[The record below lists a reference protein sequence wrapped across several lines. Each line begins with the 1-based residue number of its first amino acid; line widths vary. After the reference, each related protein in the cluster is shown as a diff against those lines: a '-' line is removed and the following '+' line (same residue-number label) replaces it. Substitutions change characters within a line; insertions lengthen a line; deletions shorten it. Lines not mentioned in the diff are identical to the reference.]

1 MAPTAQT
8 SLAVSTNWRG
18 GKSRHKINFLSRTKL
33 RRFQLPRMLRP
44 LKKTE
49 ILIKII
55 IIIIQRQIKQSK
67 KEDRDS
73 SRWTLRI
80 WCPKA
85 TNGTR
90 IWTQPRPRISSKSSC
105 LVKLGRITIIT
116 QSLAAGTT
124 LRSNSKERRRWISR
138 RSTIKATQATKS
150 HRCS

>member
-33 RRFQLPRMLRP
+33 RRFQLPRMLRL

-90 IWTQPRPRISSKSSC
+90 IWTQPRLRISSKSSY
-105 LVKLGRITIIT
+105 LVKLDRMPFS
-116 QSLAAGTT
+116 QNLAAGTT
-124 LRSNSKERRRWISR
+124 LKSNNKERRRWISR
-138 RSTIKATQATKS
+138 KSTTKAAQATIS

>member
-33 RRFQLPRMLRP
+33 RRFQLPRMLRL

-90 IWTQPRPRISSKSSC
+90 IWTQPRLRISSKSSY
-105 LVKLGRITIIT
+105 LVKLGRMPFS
-116 QSLAAGTT
+116 QNLAAGTT
-124 LRSNSKERRRWISR
+124 LKSNNKERRRWISR
-138 RSTIKATQATKS
+138 KSTTKATRATIS

>member
-1 MAPTAQT
+1 MALTAQT
-8 SLAVSTNWRG
+8 SLADSTNWRG
-18 GKSRHKINFLSRTKL
+18 GKSRHKINFHSRTKL
-33 RRFQLPRMLRP
+33 RLFQLPRMLRL

-55 IIIIQRQIKQSK
+55 IIQKQIKQRK
-67 KEDRDS
+67 KEDLDS
-73 SRWTLRI
+73 SRWILRI

-90 IWTQPRPRISSKSSC
+90 IWTQPRLRINSKSSC

-138 RSTIKATQATKS
+138 RSTTKAAQATIS

>member
-33 RRFQLPRMLRP
+33 RRFQLPRMLRL

-49 ILIKII
+49 IIIKII

-67 KEDRDS
+67 KEDQDS
-73 SRWTLRI
+73 SRWTLKI

-90 IWTQPRPRISSKSSC
+90 IWTQPRLRISSKSSY

-124 LRSNSKERRRWISR
+124 LRSNSKERRRWISH
-138 RSTIKATQATKS
+138 RSTTKATQATKS

>member
-1 MAPTAQT
+1 MALTAQT
-8 SLAVSTNWRG
+8 SLADSTNWRG
-18 GKSRHKINFLSRTKL
+18 GKSRHKINFHSRTKL
-33 RRFQLPRMLRP
+33 RLFQLPRMLRL

-55 IIIIQRQIKQSK
+55 IIQKQIKQRK
-67 KEDRDS
+67 KEDLDS
-73 SRWTLRI
+73 SRWILRI

-90 IWTQPRPRISSKSSC
+90 IWTQPRLRISSKSSF
-105 LVKLGRITIIT
+105 LVKLGRMPFS
-116 QSLAAGTT
+116 QNLAAGTT

-138 RSTIKATQATKS
+138 RSTTKAAQATIS